1 MTDNSKIL
9 EDILLK
15 FLKNNNSGNISIDVQ
30 VILSNH
36 YLTYYVSDYYSK
48 NFKEKLDGI
57 SGIIMDIIKVYN
69 NIKNMDEFINNK
81 DMISLS
87 MGTEILSHLTSFNEN
102 FKEKLDNRSSIT
114 SFNEDFKEVYEK
126 YTLPFIE
133 NNHFNNKNV
142 IKELLMVIDYY
153 KQNGFSNT
161 EIENVIDSIVEI
173 QRKPMFIIEP
183 MMGELI
189 KKELGL
195 NYRTDFLKIILP
207 LLTGY
212 NSGRSNKFRWI
223 EYNMN
228 IYNKLVNKKVFPY
241 FPYGI
246 EDLLD
251 FNVCIKSYIM
261 NGYTCKEILQLLSS
275 ILILSFKNKK
285 LVEDVSLSFVLND
298 FFIRKWYNFIDR
310 TAMISKNESDEIERN
325 FKIIMVYLLGTVHI
339 AEYDES
345 VFKVFNK
352 FMSIKKPDNIFDSSC
367 SYLIPIVLN
376 MSKEEVYD
384 LLKDYEPD
392 NDIKEKI
399 YNTLLLN
406 KLEFTI

>member
-9 EDILLK
+9 NDILLK
-15 FLKNNNSGNISIDVQ
+15 FLKNNNSENISDNDIQ
-30 VILSNH
+30 TILSNH
-36 YLTYYVSDYYSK
+36 YLSCYCSKNSKDKLDDRYYSDYHSK
-48 NFKEKLDGI
+48 NFKEKLDNR
-57 SGIIMDIIKVYN
+57 SNVIMDIVKVYN
-69 NIKNMDEFINNK
+69 NIKNMDEFIKNK
-81 DMISLS
+81 DIISFS
-87 MGTEILSHLTSFNEN
+87 MGTEILSH
-102 FKEKLDNRSSIT
+102 IT
-114 SFNEDFKEVYEK
+114 SFNMDFKEEYEK

-133 NNHFNNKNV
+133 NNNIYNKNV

-153 KQNGFSNT
+153 KKNGVSNI
-161 EIENVIDSIVEI
+161 EIENFIDSIVEI
-173 QRKPMFIIEP
+173 QRKPMFLIEP
-183 MMGELI
+183 MLAELI

-212 NSGRSNKFRWI
+212 NSGRSNKLRWI

-241 FPYGI
+241 IPYGI

-251 FNVCIKSYIM
+251 FNICIKSYVM
-261 NGYTCKEILQLLSS
+261 NGYTYNKETLQLVSS

-285 LVEDVSLSFVLND
+285 LIEETSVSFVLND
-298 FFIRKWYNFIDR
+298 FFIRKWYNFVDR

-352 FMSIKKPDNIFDSSC
+352 FMSAKKPDDIFESSC

-384 LLKDYEPD
+384 LLKDYESD

-399 YNTLLLN
+399 CNTLLAN

>member
-9 EDILLK
+9 NDIILK
-15 FLKNNNSGNISIDVQ
+15 FLKNNNNENISDNDVQ
-30 VILSNH
+30 TILSNH
-36 YLTYYVSDYYSK
+36 YLSCYCSKNSKDKLDDRYYYDYHSK
-48 NFKEKLDGI
+48 NFKEKLDNR
-57 SGIIMDIIKVYN
+57 SNVIMDIVKVYN
-69 NIKNMDEFINNK
+69 NIKNMDEFIEKK
-81 DMISLS
+81 DIISFS
-87 MGTEILSHLTSFNEN
+87 MGTEILSH
-102 FKEKLDNRSSIT
+102 IT
-114 SFNEDFKEVYEK
+114 SFNIDFEEEYEK

-133 NNHFNNKNV
+133 NNNIYNKNV

-153 KQNGFSNT
+153 KQNGFSNI
-161 EIENVIDSIVEI
+161 EIENFIDSIVEI
-173 QRKPMFIIEP
+173 QRKPMFLIEP
-183 MMGELI
+183 MIAELI

-207 LLTGY
+207 LLIGY
-212 NSGRSNKFRWI
+212 NYGRSNKLRWI

-228 IYNKLVNKKVFPY
+228 IYNKLVNKKIFPY
-241 FPYGI
+241 IPYGI

-251 FNVCIKSYIM
+251 FNICVKSYVM
-261 NGYTCKEILQLLSS
+261 NGYTYNKELLQLVSS

-285 LVEDVSLSFVLND
+285 LVEGTSLSFTLND
-298 FFIRKWYNFIDR
+298 FFIRKWYNFVDR
-310 TAMISKNESDEIERN
+310 TAVIGKNESDEIERN

-339 AEYDES
+339 ADYDES
-345 VFKVFNK
+345 VFKIFNK
-352 FMSIKKPDNIFDSSC
+352 FMSTKKPNDIFESSC

-384 LLKDYEPD
+384 LLKDYESD

-399 YNTLLLN
+399 CNTLLVN

>member
-1 MTDNSKIL
+1 
-9 EDILLK
+9 
-15 FLKNNNSGNISIDVQ
+15 
-30 VILSNH
+30 
-36 YLTYYVSDYYSK
+36 
-48 NFKEKLDGI
+48 
-57 SGIIMDIIKVYN
+57 
-69 NIKNMDEFINNK
+69 
-81 DMISLS
+81 
-87 MGTEILSHLTSFNEN
+87 
-102 FKEKLDNRSSIT
+102 
-114 SFNEDFKEVYEK
+114 
-126 YTLPFIE
+126 
-133 NNHFNNKNV
+133 
-142 IKELLMVIDYY
+142 MVIDYY